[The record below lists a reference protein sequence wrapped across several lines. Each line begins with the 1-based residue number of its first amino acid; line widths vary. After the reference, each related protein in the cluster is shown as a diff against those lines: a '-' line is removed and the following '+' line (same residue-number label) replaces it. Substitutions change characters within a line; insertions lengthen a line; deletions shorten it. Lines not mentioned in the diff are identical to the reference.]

1 MTNGVQESMRLA
13 KEPCV
18 SMWNRDQSS
27 HGLLLGLRLLC
38 VSIGATLLLLS
49 DVSKAEGETVSS
61 GTGFLIEPDGYI
73 LTNHHVIAGAQRIG
87 VALSNASKHP
97 AEVVAIDDYKDL
109 ALLKIEG
116 KDLPVAAIG
125 SSHRAEVMD
134 HVMVLGFPLIDDVGP
149 ELSISDGRI
158 NSIREGGRIPWFQID
173 ANVNPGNSGGPLVND
188 RGEVIGIAV
197 AKLNAMKM
205 MEQSGVVPERINYA
219 IPIDEA
225 THLIRKAY
233 PFGIE
238 QLERKDL
245 TPKEIYAELRK
256 ATVLIVAFGAP
267 PRDGTFQSNAPS
279 SQRGSVNLAA
289 FIESFIQAGESQSDL
304 LAQLAYYADSV
315 DYFDDG
321 VVNRGFIA
329 QDIQSYAGRWPLR
342 RHSIDGEIDT
352 KVVDAKRDVVGVA
365 FRLKF
370 AVQNAKKTI
379 TGMCDDVII
388 IRDASSNPK
397 IIAMPMLSQS

>member
-1 MTNGVQESMRLA
+1 MTNGVQASMRLA
-13 KEPCV
+13 MEPCI

-27 HGLLLGLRLLC
+27 HGLLLGSRLLR
-38 VSIGATLLLLS
+38 VLIGVTLLLLS
-49 DVSKAEGETVSS
+49 DVSKTDGETVSS
-61 GTGFLIEPDGYI
+61 GTGFLIERDGYI

-87 VALSNASKHP
+87 VVLSNASKYP
-97 AEVVAIDDYKDL
+97 AEVVAIDEYKDL

-125 SSHRAEVMD
+125 TSQRAEVMD
-134 HVMVLGFPLIDDVGP
+134 HVMVLGFPLIEDVGP

-188 RGEVIGIAV
+188 KGEVIGIAV
-197 AKLNAMKM
+197 AKLDAMKM

-219 IPIDEA
+219 IPVDEA

-256 ATVLIVAFGAP
+256 ATVLIVAFGPSQPSNSAP
-267 PRDGTFQSNAPS
+267 QSLVTEDISSWRQVHGLTVEDFTRRLNTFIVGSRKF
-279 SQRGSVNLAA
+279 QR
-289 FIESFIQAGESQSDL
+289 
-304 LAQLAYYADSV
+304 
-315 DYFDDG
+315 
-321 VVNRGFIA
+321 
-329 QDIQSYAGRWPLR
+329 
-342 RHSIDGEIDT
+342 SIFST
-352 KVVDAKRDVVGVA
+352 
-365 FRLKF
+365 
-370 AVQNAKKTI
+370 
-379 TGMCDDVII
+379 
-388 IRDASSNPK
+388 
-397 IIAMPMLSQS
+397 